1 MTRAGERL
9 LEIMHE
15 LEGEASL
22 QQLVELMAERG
33 VMKKTGLMLQ
43 RLLDQLVEQGWLV
56 RESDTLVGGSRDRYI
71 LT

>member
-22 QQLVELMAERG
+22 QQLVELVAERG
-33 VMKKTGLMLQ
+33 VMKKTGLTQQ